1 MWKPFTHPYS
11 SHHQLRCCPAAPRRI
26 QKGSDRGNG
35 GPSLASS
42 QADTISATQS
52 PLAAAF
58 NRAERISDIPDR
70 HTCVICFRA
79 LSKHEGSEL
88 SSSSVERWV
97 STLSMTSLL
106 NMSSLAVACATTVTN
121 YLDLCED
128 GDRPTLDPAT
138 CAPSS
143 VPAGRTAWPPA
154 PRRAAATDPR
164 SASGVARPT
173 SSSLHC
179 REANALSL

>member
-1 MWKPFTHPYS
+1 MLFVAV
-11 SHHQLRCCPAAPRRI
+11 L
-26 QKGSDRGNG
+26 
-35 GPSLASS
+35 
-42 QADTISATQS
+42 
-52 PLAAAF
+52 
-58 NRAERISDIPDR
+58 IPDR

-143 VPAGRTAWPPA
+143 VPAGRTAFWMA
-154 PRRAAATDPR
+154 ASAKASRRDR
-164 SASGVARPT
+164 SSVGIGSCIRKVRRP
-173 SSSLHC
+173 S
-179 REANALSL
+179 